1 MKLNKLL
8 REGKI
13 PENCLFYKYLEDT
26 TSFALTDSRKASDFH
41 WDAEVCE
48 FFETIKYLGGQRTRN
63 FVRGPGFFGTGRGSV
78 KQFTTFADFNLCGP
92 SLNASMRCKA
102 GYTTESGVIKPHLQ
116 SFLSFTS
123 HPKADINYF
132 LRTEKVKVIGI
143 SQAMDGTALKPGL
156 EFDSRQ
162 KRIIGLSNRVDR
174 KFVDDHPNPDPEEIR
189 KKLVTNAEV
198 TFITSIDNSSTM
210 PVGVHYLPK
219 SVSGEEVLSEMSDT
233 AKQSKLVNGA

>member
-1 MKLNKLL
+1 MPLSAVRLTTRQRVGLSNLIYSPFFRLL
-8 REGKI
+8 PI
-13 PENCLFYKYLEDT
+13 
-26 TSFALTDSRKASDFH
+26 
-41 WDAEVCE
+41 
-48 FFETIKYLGGQRTRN
+48 Q
-63 FVRGPGFFGTGRGSV
+63 
-78 KQFTTFADFNLCGP
+78 
-92 SLNASMRCKA
+92 
-102 GYTTESGVIKPHLQ
+102 
-116 SFLSFTS
+116 
-123 HPKADINYF
+123 KADINYF

-233 AKQSKLVNGA
+233 AKTVQTCERCLKKQSAHNHIEFQSDDVTLS